1 MTTPWPPRRTARRP
15 LAPRVAALR
24 EPVDPARI
32 GRRVVRRRAK
42 GMDADAV
49 AAALKDA
56 RFDARQDS
64 RHEDLA
70 DDVRGPA
77 ELAEWERI
85 DQLLAA
91 ASAGT
96 VYDPDTDD
104 VVRAELAA
112 EAAAAAAAA
121 REAELREAA
130 RVAARADELQALR
143 ELGTLEQIEPRTG
156 DEAARDELTRRAG
169 GYVQADVDAWLAHA
183 LAAHRGHYRDPAA
196 RKEAAGLLTP
206 PVLAHAALLAE
217 LARLV
222 PDADV
227 DQLAFA
233 ARLATAEPEAAG
245 ELAVLLARAHPAR

>member
-1 MTTPWPPRRTARRP
+1 MTTPRRTARRP
-15 LAPRVAALR
+15 LAPGVAAPR

-42 GMDADAV
+42 GMDAGAI
-49 AAALKDA
+49 AAALEEA

-70 DDVRGPA
+70 DDARGRA

-85 DQLLAA
+85 AQLLATTPE
-91 ASAGT
+91 GT
-96 VYDPDTDD
+96 VYDPDADI
-104 VVRAELAA
+104 VVQAELAA
-112 EAAAAAAAA
+112 DAAAAAA

-130 RVAARADELQALR
+130 RIAARADELQALR
-143 ELGTLEQIEPRTG
+143 ELGTLEQTEPRDG
-156 DEAARDELTRRAG
+156 DEAVRDELIRRAG
-169 GYVQADVDAWLAHA
+169 GFVQADVDGWLAHA
-183 LAAHRGHYRDPAA
+183 LAAHLGHYRDPAA
-196 RKEAAGLLTP
+196 REAAAGLLTP

-222 PDADV
+222 PSADV

-233 ARLATAEPEAAG
+233 ARLATAEPEAVSA
-245 ELAVLLARAHPAR
+245 LTAFLTRIHTDRS